1 MHTSFNQGT
10 AHVKHGGQ
18 DHLVGASRRGSNIV
32 DVLLRTMLVL
42 LKTKLLLLLLLLL
55 LCMLQP
61 ALAIVVL
68 RLLYRAC
75 PEGTAVR
82 KTQAATTLKTREHDA
97 TTAQDGGVSVFISIP
112 FHISGLWFAWVR

>member
-10 AHVKHGGQ
+10 AHVKHRGQ
-18 DHLVGASRRGSNIV
+18 DHLVGASCRGSNII

-55 LCMLQP
+55 CMLQP
-61 ALAIVVL
+61 VLAIIVL
-68 RLLYRAC
+68 RLLYWAC

-82 KTQAATTLKTREHDA
+82 KTQPATTLKTRERY
-97 TTAQDGGVSVFISIP
+97 T
-112 FHISGLWFAWVR
+112 